1 MKKTSLILI
10 VVLIGVGGF
19 FAYDA
24 KLHEKVFNHFVSGDL
39 AVLKKQSLSFMEDI
53 QFKDFKKAASY
64 HSPEDRKKVN
74 IPKLIERMF
83 KVKPEQLD
91 IMEYEILEK
100 SLDSSGKRGRVKIMA
115 KVNILNT
122 GKIKKPEVIL
132 YYHKKGDRWFMELE
146 SSLRR

>member
-10 VVLIGVGGF
+10 IVLIGVGAF

-24 KLHEKVFNHFVSGDL
+24 GLYEKIFTHFMSEDL
-39 AVLKKQSLSFMEDI
+39 AILKKQSLSFMEDI

-64 HSPEDRKKVN
+64 HSPEDQEKVD
-74 IPKLIERMF
+74 IPRLIEKMF

-100 SLDSSGKRGRVKIMA
+100 SLDSSGNRGRVKIMT

-122 GKIKKPEVIL
+122 GKIKNPEIIL
-132 YYHKKGDRWFMELE
+132 YYHKKGDKWFMELE
-146 SSLRR
+146 SSLHR